1 MVTDRIALTD
11 ALIEGG
17 VRPDA
22 ARRVV
27 DLLER
32 DQAEVAKQAEV
43 NQRLEEQDRR
53 NEIRFK
59 AIEDSISRLERHLN
73 QRIDD
78 LKDGMDGLRGGM
90 DRQFAAMEQR
100 FLAMEQRFRA
110 MEQRFTLLLWLIA
123 LSAAVNFALFGW
135 IISRLP

>member
-78 LKDGMDGLRGGM
+78 LKDSMDGLKGGM
-90 DRQFAAMEQR
+90 EQRFAAMEQR
-100 FLAMEQRFRA
+100 FAA

>member
-59 AIEDSISRLERHLN
+59 AIEDSISRLERHLS

-78 LKDGMDGLRGGM
+78 LKDGMDGLKGGM
-90 DRQFAAMEQR
+90 EQRFAAMEQR
-100 FLAMEQRFRA
+100 FAA

>member
-78 LKDGMDGLRGGM
+78 LKDSMDGLKGG
-90 DRQFAAMEQR
+90 MEQR
-100 FLAMEQRFRA
+100 FAAMEQRFRA